1 MRTRDDSRERP
12 EAQRGG
18 RILRHMGG
26 TCGGNQVLPFV
37 RLFVLQVLHRCYG
50 LSVAERISDN
60 GEPTW
65 QNRVLDRS
73 LRRAEEAARARMI
86 GPTTRIV
93 NAAIQLAIDSGGTTF
108 TVQQLVDRAGVA
120 LQTFYRH
127 FGSKDALMLAV
138 VEEASRA
145 ENERI
150 AEKAQLAGDPLSRL
164 RVIVMTAFRSANRAV
179 AGSLGSTIA
188 RETRRLRE
196 DYADELATL
205 GAPFVRL
212 LHDAISAADAA
223 GLIHAEDPARDAE
236 LINELVSGAFTQAVN
251 GGTGSSPLDSEAYIW
266 RFCLRAL
273 GAEPHVLAEAGA

>member
-1 MRTRDDSRERP
+1 
-12 EAQRGG
+12 
-18 RILRHMGG
+18 
-26 TCGGNQVLPFV
+26 
-37 RLFVLQVLHRCYG
+37 
-50 LSVAERISDN
+50 VADTTSDIA
-60 GEPTW
+60 EPTW

-73 LRRAEEAARARMI
+73 LRRAEEAARARTI

-145 ENERI
+145 ENARI
-150 AEKAQLAGDPLSRL
+150 AERAQAASDPLSRL
-164 RVIVMTAFRSANRAV
+164 RVIVMTAFRTANRAV
-179 AGSLGSTIA
+179 DGSLGSTIS

-196 DYADELATL
+196 DYPDELASL
-205 GAPFVRL
+205 SAPLVKL
-212 LHDAISAADAA
+212 LHDAIVAANAA
-223 GLIHAEDPARDAE
+223 GLIHAEDPERDAK
-236 LINELVSGAFTQAVN
+236 LIVELVSGAFIDAAHS
-251 GGTGSSPLDSEAYIW
+251 GAGSSPLDSEAYIW

-273 GAEPHVLAEAGA
+273 GADAGVLAEAGASL